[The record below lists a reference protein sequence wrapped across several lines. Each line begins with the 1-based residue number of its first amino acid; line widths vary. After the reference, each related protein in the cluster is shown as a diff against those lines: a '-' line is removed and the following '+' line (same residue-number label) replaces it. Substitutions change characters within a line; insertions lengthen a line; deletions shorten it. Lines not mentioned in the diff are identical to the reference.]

1 MLNIYHYRAMNK
13 LFNLHQQNENDKY
26 FDFKCLQG
34 FGKDQM
40 EKYMTNALGFFVVVW
55 LFI

>member
-40 EKYMTNALGFFVVVW
+40 EEYLTNALGFFVVVW